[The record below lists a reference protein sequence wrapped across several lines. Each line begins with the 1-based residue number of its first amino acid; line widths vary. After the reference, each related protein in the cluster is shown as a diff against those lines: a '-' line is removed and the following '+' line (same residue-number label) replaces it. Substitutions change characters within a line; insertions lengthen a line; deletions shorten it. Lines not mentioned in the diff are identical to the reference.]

1 MKILIADDEP
11 LARERL
17 SSLCNELANY
27 EVVGEA
33 SHGKQILDLIPE
45 LEPDIILLDIR
56 MPGMDGLEAA
66 QHISKLDTPPAI
78 IFTTAYDQYALSA
91 FDSHAVGYLLKPIKK
106 DLLLDSLNAA
116 SRVSRAQLQSVQS
129 QRAQIQASQSPRYIS
144 ARIKNNI
151 QLIPIESIRYFQA
164 DQKYVSVGFIENDV
178 QHEVLIEESLKS
190 LEQTLQNAFIRIH
203 RNALIAESFIS
214 GLDKDTEG
222 AHWLCLQGMENK
234 IEVSRRHLPEIRKII
249 KDKTL

>member
-17 SSLCNELANY
+17 TSLCNELTNV

-33 SHGKQILDLIPE
+33 SNGKQVLDLIPE
-45 LEPDIILLDIR
+45 LLPDIILLDIR

-66 QHISKLDTPPAI
+66 HHISKLETPPAV

-91 FDSHAVGYLLKPIKK
+91 FDNHAVGYLLKPIKK
-106 DLLLDSLNAA
+106 DQLLDCLNAA
-116 SRVSRAQLQSVQS
+116 SRISRAQMQ
-129 QRAQIQASQSPRYIS
+129 AIQEQTPTQQTPHYIS
-144 ARIKNNI
+144 ARVKGNI
-151 QLIPIESIRYFQA
+151 QLIPLDAIRYFQA
-164 DQKYVSVGFIENDV
+164 DQKYVTVGFVENNDSR
-178 QHEVLIEESLKS
+178 EVLIEESLKS
-190 LEQTLQNAFIRIH
+190 LEQTLQNVFTRIH
-203 RNALIAESFIS
+203 RNALIAEQFIT
-214 GLDKDTEG
+214 GLEKDIEG

-234 IEVSRRHLPEIRKII
+234 MEVSRRHLAEVRQII

>member
-17 SSLCNELANY
+17 SSLCNELADY

-33 SHGKQILDLIPE
+33 SNGKHVLDLIPE
-45 LEPDIILLDIR
+45 LQPDIILLDIR

-66 QHISKLDTPPAI
+66 QHISKLETPPAV
-78 IFTTAYDQYALSA
+78 IFTTAYDQYALDA
-91 FDSHAVGYLLKPIKK
+91 FENHAVGYLLKPIKK
-106 DLLLDSLNAA
+106 EKLLDTLNTA
-116 SRVSRAQLQSVQS
+116 SKLSQAQLQSIQS
-129 QRAQIQASQSPRYIS
+129 RESESNIQPPKYIS
-144 ARIKNNI
+144 ARVKNNI
-151 QLIPIESIRYFQA
+151 QLIPIDSIRYFQA

-190 LEQTLQNAFIRIH
+190 LEQTLHNTFIRIH

-214 GLDKDTEG
+214 GLDKDKEG
-222 AHWLCLQGMENK
+222 SHWLCLQGIENK
-234 IEVSRRHLPEIRKII
+234 IEVSRRHLSEIRQII
-249 KDKTL
+249 KEKTL